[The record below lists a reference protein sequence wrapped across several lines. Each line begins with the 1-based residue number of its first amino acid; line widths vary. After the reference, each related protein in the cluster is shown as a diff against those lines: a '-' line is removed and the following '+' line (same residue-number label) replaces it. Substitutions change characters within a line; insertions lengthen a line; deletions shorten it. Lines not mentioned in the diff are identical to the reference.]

1 MGFWGLCGSRRT
13 KKIILQCY
21 VSFQCTEWSGVTLN
35 SVLRSASL
43 PCWEHHLLSFS
54 LSLSLRRNVG
64 LKAYVNPALPSR
76 LMTPYPFQII
86 VLWNCDKP
94 LPAKHRW
101 PATSVPVIVIEGE
114 SKVGPEG
121 PSLWNQHG
129 IFISAMG
136 HLGVALCHLPPA
148 PGRCWPWT
156 TFTKL
161 CLSLTVLHF
170 DSHGLFL
177 LLLLKYRWF
186 TIVLLPAV
194 WQSESVVHMGTFL
207 DSFPM

>member
-1 MGFWGLCGSRRT
+1 MYR
-13 KKIILQCY
+13 
-21 VSFQCTEWSGVTLN
+21 VEWSHFKFSFEVCL
-35 SVLRSASL
+35 SALLRTPSSL
-43 PCWEHHLLSFS
+43 FLS

-64 LKAYVNPALPSR
+64 LKAYVNPALPSH

-121 PSLWNQHG
+121 TSLWNQHG

-156 TFTKL
+156 TFPTL

-170 DSHGLFL
+170 DSRGLFL
-177 LLLLKYRWF
+177 LLLLLRYRWF
-186 TIVLLPAV
+186 TIMLLPAV
-194 WQSESVVHMGTFL
+194 WQSESVVHIGTFL